1 MRVEKTPRSCF
12 LIPITA
18 LLLVAGCGGGSDSD
32 PASDATTDATDA
44 SEMTAISDEDSAP
57 QAETVAEVPDA
68 CVLFDRMELER
79 TLGWELYDPD
89 PDDMPPGLYAC
100 SFGSPPLFYAT
111 RKYPDPALPESIGF
125 SSLTINTHPSTVE
138 SFQEF
143 RAMIGEGG
151 EDVPGIGDGAYFYG
165 YDMIYGR
172 VGGKGFSM
180 RIYTAAETDED
191 RALVREM
198 MLTLARNAAAKLR

>member
-1 MRVEKTPRSCF
+1 MQIEKALRSCL
-12 LIPITA
+12 LIPLIA
-18 LLLVAGCGGGSDSD
+18 LLLVTGCGG
-32 PASDATTDATDA
+32 
-44 SEMTAISDEDSAP
+44 DSAP
-57 QAETVAEVPDA
+57 DPAPNAATSADDTVAVSDQGATPETEAVVEVPDA
-68 CVLFDRMELER
+68 CVLFDRMELEQ

-100 SFGSPPLFYAT
+100 SFGSPPLFYAS

-125 SSLTINTHPSTVE
+125 SSLNINTHPSTVE
-138 SFQEF
+138 SFEEF
-143 RAMIGEGG
+143 REMIGEAA

-180 RIYTAAETDED
+180 RIYTAADTDEE

-198 MLTLARNAAAKLR
+198 MLTLARKAAAKLQ

>member
-1 MRVEKTPRSCF
+1 MRIEKTLRSC
-12 LIPITA
+12 LIIPVIA
-18 LLLVAGCGGGSDSD
+18 LLLVTGCGGDSAPD
-32 PASDATTDATDA
+32 PASDAVPGADEGAAVSDQG
-44 SEMTAISDEDSAP
+44 TAP
-57 QAETVAEVPDA
+57 ETEAVVEVPDA
-68 CVLFDRMELER
+68 CVLFDRMELEQ

-125 SSLTINTHPSTVE
+125 SSLNINTHPSTIE
-138 SFQEF
+138 SFEEF
-143 RAMIGEGG
+143 REMIGEAG

-180 RIYTAAETDED
+180 RIYTAADTDEE

-198 MLTLARNAAAKLR
+198 MLTLARKAAAKLQ

>member
-1 MRVEKTPRSCF
+1 MRIEKGLRIRFPI
-12 LIPITA
+12 LITA
-18 LLLVAGCGGGSDSD
+18 LLMVGGCGDTSDSD
-32 PASDATTDATDA
+32 PAASGATDT
-44 SEMTAISDEDSAP
+44 EGTAAVPEQDSAP
-57 QAETVAEVPDA
+57 EAATVVEVPDA

-89 PDDMPPGLYAC
+89 PDDMPPGMYAC
-100 SFGSPPLFYAT
+100 SFGSPSLFYAT

-138 SFQEF
+138 SFEEF
-143 RAMIGEGG
+143 RDLIGEGG

-180 RIYTAAETDED
+180 RIYTAAETDAD

-198 MLTLARNAAAKLR
+198 MLTLARNAAAKLQ